1 MLFPTFNN
9 GRRVTATYKDMKTKD
24 LETLWNDILCRPYYP
39 NPHVLIFLQ
48 KTGGWGREV
57 RAGIV
62 PSMKK
67 RASKLRR
74 PFSHGF
80 VISLHLYDITSVLQQ

>member
-67 RASKLRR
+67 RASNFAG
-74 PFSHGF
+74 PFRMD
-80 VISLHLYDITSVLQQ
+80 SLFRYIFTTYTSVLQQ